1 MLSSLIL
8 AAALQFA
15 AETPATQDVI
25 IDRAALATPAGAA
38 AAYDQLHEAAR
49 SVCLADNAPGIWSE
63 YRVRVCT
70 ADTMDR
76 AIADLGAPQLVQLH
90 AERTDTRQPVIPR
103 LYAARD

>member
-15 AETPATQDVI
+15 ADTPAAQDVTF
-25 IDRAALATPAGAA
+25 DRAALASPAGAA
-38 AAYDQLHEAAR
+38 EVYDQLHEAAR
-49 SVCLADNAPGIWSE
+49 TVCLADNAPGIWSE

-76 AIADLGAPQLVQLH
+76 AIADLDAPRLVRLH
-90 AERTDTRQPVIPR
+90 AERTENRQPVIPR

>member
-15 AETPATQDVI
+15 AETPAAQDVT

-38 AAYDQLHEAAR
+38 EAYDRLHDAAR
-49 SVCLADNAPGIWSE
+49 TVCLADNAPGVMAE

-76 AIADLGAPQLVQLH
+76 AVADLDAPQLVQLH
-90 AERTDTRQPVIPR
+90 AEHTKSRHPAIPR

>member
-8 AAALQFA
+8 AAAQQFA
-15 AETPATQDVI
+15 ADTPAAQDVT

-38 AAYDQLHEAAR
+38 EAYGRLHEAAR
-49 SVCLADNAPGIWSE
+49 TVCLADNAPGVMAE

-76 AIADLGAPQLVQLH
+76 AIADLDAPQLIQLH
-90 AERTDTRQPVIPR
+90 AARTENRQPAIPR